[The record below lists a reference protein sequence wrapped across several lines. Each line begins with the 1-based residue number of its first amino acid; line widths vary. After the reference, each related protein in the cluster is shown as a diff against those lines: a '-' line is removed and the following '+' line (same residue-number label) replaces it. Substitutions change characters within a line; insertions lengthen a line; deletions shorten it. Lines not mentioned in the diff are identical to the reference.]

1 MADMGVV
8 VRAAGGPEAL
18 EWTELETPAPAAGE
32 VRIVQRAVGVNFID
46 TYFRSG
52 LYPWPTT
59 PLVPG
64 AEASGLVEDVGPGVT
79 GLKSGDRVAYTM
91 PLGAYR
97 TRRVVPADRL
107 VKLPEAISYE
117 TAASVML
124 KGLTAQFLLTS
135 CFPVKAGQTVLVHA
149 AAGGVG
155 LLLGQWLKLLGATTI
170 GTVGSAAKV
179 DIAKANGYAHVI
191 QTQSEDFTARVE
203 EITGGGR
210 CDVVYDSVGK
220 DAVRW
225 VPRCWCPAAG
235 SAVPS
240 GFLDDGHGHR
250 GVHRLHAGNARQV
263 VQIEGFIGFDVARD
277 DFQQKVPLAGEG
289 VALQHFGAIANG
301 GLEFGDGVAA
311 GGRQLD
317 VREHGDVQSQ
327 GVAIEQGHAR
337 LDDAVL
343 LELLNAPPAGG
354 GGKRTLR
361 GDLGHRQRALPL

>member
-18 EWTELETPAPAAGE
+18 EWTELETSAPAAGE
-32 VRIVQRAVGVNFID
+32 VRITQRAVGVNFID

-64 AEASGLVEDVGPGVT
+64 AEAAGIVEDVGPGVT
-79 GLKSGDRVAYTM
+79 GLESGDRVAYTM

-107 VKLPEAISYE
+107 VKLPDAISYE

-155 LLLGQWLKLLGATTI
+155 LLLGQWLKLLGASAI

-179 DIAKANGYAHVI
+179 DIAKANGYDHVI

-203 EITGGGR
+203 DITGGGR

-220 DAVRW
+220 DTWRGSLKCLKLRGTFVSFGQSSGPIADFKVMDLATGGSLFASRPMLFDYIKAAPELQMRADDLFARLASGAVKAHVGQRM
-225 VPRCWCPAAG
+225 A
-235 SAVPS
+235 
-240 GFLDDGHGHR
+240 L
-250 GVHRLHAGNARQV
+250 
-263 VQIEGFIGFDVARD
+263 RD
-277 DFQQKVPLAGEG
+277 AGE
-289 VALQHFGAIANG
+289 AH
-301 GLEFGDGVAA
+301 
-311 GGRQLD
+311 
-317 VREHGDVQSQ
+317 
-327 GVAIEQGHAR
+327 
-337 LDDAVL
+337 
-343 LELLNAPPAGG
+343 
-354 GGKRTLR
+354 
-361 GDLGHRQRALPL
+361 RALASRRTVGATVLVP

>member
-32 VRIVQRAVGVNFID
+32 VRITQCAVGVNFID

-64 AEASGLVEDVGPGVT
+64 AEASGIIEDVGPGVT
-79 GLKSGDRVAYTM
+79 GFKSGDRVAYTM

-107 VKLPEAISYE
+107 VKLPESISFE

-124 KGLTAQFLLTS
+124 KGLTAQFLLTA

-155 LLLGQWLKLLGATTI
+155 LLLGQWLKLLGANGI

-179 DIAKANGYAHVI
+179 DIAKANGYDHVI
-191 QTQSEDFTARVE
+191 QTQSEDFAARVE

-220 DAVRW
+220 DTWRGSLKCLK
-225 VPRCWCPAAG
+225 PRGMFVSFGQSSGPIADFKVMDLATGGSLFASRPMLFDYIKAAPELQMR
-235 SAVPS
+235 A
-240 GFLDDGHGHR
+240 DDLFA
-250 GVHRLHAGNARQV
+250 RL
-263 VQIEGFIGFDVARD
+263 
-277 DFQQKVPLAGEG
+277 GEG
-289 VALQHFGAIANG
+289 AVKAHVGQQMALR
-301 GLEFGDGVAA
+301 DAA
-311 GGRQLD
+311 
-317 VREHGDVQSQ
+317 EAH
-327 GVAIEQGHAR
+327 
-337 LDDAVL
+337 
-343 LELLNAPPAGG
+343 
-354 GGKRTLR
+354 
-361 GDLGHRQRALPL
+361 RALASRRTVGATVLVP